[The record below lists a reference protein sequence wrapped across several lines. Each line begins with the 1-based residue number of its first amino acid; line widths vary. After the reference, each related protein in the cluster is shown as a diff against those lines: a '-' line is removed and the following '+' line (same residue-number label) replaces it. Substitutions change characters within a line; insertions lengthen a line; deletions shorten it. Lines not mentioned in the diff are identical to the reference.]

1 MPRIV
6 HVLFYVQGRKFSCL
20 ESVHDTNS
28 FMAKIWQKSVHAK
41 YIMIGNR
48 SCKNPFMARKCSRK
62 ETVHAKDPLLLRICS
77 F

>member
-1 MPRIV
+1 
-6 HVLFYVQGRKFSCL
+6 
-20 ESVHDTNS
+20 
-28 FMAKIWQKSVHAK
+28 MAKIWQKSVHAK